1 MKQFNGFDR
10 NDTYKEVQRLP
21 VGGYV
26 LEILGVKEQTNDWGS
41 VLVISFDIAEGE
53 YKGFYA
59 GNYKAQQS
67 EDKKWKGNYRL
78 QIPKDDGSEQDAWKK
93 KRFNTFIVD
102 IEESNS
108 GYYWNWDE
116 KTLLGKKIGGL
127 FNNKEWR
134 IDDKGGF
141 FTNCHSLV
149 PVEKIRSGDF
159 KIPADTLLPAQNNG
173 PAVAVSNDFMSIP
186 DGVDSELP
194 F

>member
-1 MKQFNGFDR
+1 MREFKGFDR
-10 NDTYKEVQRLP
+10 KDIYKEVPRLP
-21 VGGYV
+21 TGGYV
-26 LEILGVKEQTNDWGS
+26 LEILGVKEQVNDWGS
-41 VLVISFDIAEGE
+41 VLVISFDIADGE

-59 GNYKAQQS
+59 NNYKAQQT

-78 QIPKDDGSEQDAWKK
+78 HVPKDDGSESDTWKK

-116 KTLLGKKIGGL
+116 KTLVGKKIGGI

-134 IDDKGGF
+134 VDDKTGF

-149 PVEKIRSGDF
+149 PVEKIRSGNF
-159 KIPADTLLPAQNNG
+159 KIPADTLLPSQYTG
-173 PAVAVSNDFMSIP
+173 PTAPVSDEFVSIP
-186 DGVDSELP
+186 DGLANELP